1 LRLWPTDEQI
11 LQTIKHSRHLACEL
25 SEFLKMIQPADIT
38 IKRNLHISIGVHE
51 KEVSNSKNQ
60 NQNNE
65 EQNENIESDLI
76 AVLTE
81 ASQEMKRISTEE
93 CDEEDLLI
101 FFKERSSQLNKINQV
116 SENLS
121 VLYNGHWSK

>member
-65 EQNENIESDLI
+65 EQNENIESDLT
-76 AVLTE
+76 AALTE
-81 ASQEMKRISTEE
+81 A
-93 CDEEDLLI
+93 
-101 FFKERSSQLNKINQV
+101 F
-116 SENLS
+116 
-121 VLYNGHWSK
+121 